1 MRKRAMRIRRARP
14 GDGKTILVL
23 VGDHE
28 PEDVPFAARYLKRYF
43 ARDPLLARDRLFVTE
58 IDGKVIGVSGYYL
71 DHFVSDYAYWLS
83 WFIVA
88 PEYRGEE
95 NGSPA
100 GRMLGAVVGELRRIR
115 AAKVFV
121 ATASSNGRAVRF
133 YLKHNF
139 EMEGRLADYYACGED
154 QLILGRYL

>member
-14 GDGKTILVL
+14 GDGKTILAL

-28 PEDVPFAARYLKRYF
+28 PEDTPFAARYLRRYF

-58 IDGKVIGVSGYYL
+58 IEGKVVGVSGYHV
-71 DHFVSDYAYWLS
+71 DHFVSDDAHWLS

-88 PEYRGEE
+88 PECRGEE

-100 GRMLGAVVGELRRIR
+100 ARMLAAVVGKL
-115 AAKVFV
+115 FV

-139 EMEGRLADYYACGED
+139 EMEGRLADYYSCGED